1 MGFKSFSN
9 IPCPTYY
16 ALQVIKANEF
26 IKKIKELQQFLINK
40 IIWAQSIYKA
50 VINKKQTLALAY

>member
-50 VINKKQTLALAY
+50 VVNKK